1 MKNLN
6 NELNNMEMMNLQFDP
21 NANYDDEDYDI
32 NASEEETAPFILV
45 TAKNES
51 EIVNLE
57 RTLLSPIAKRT
68 NVDYYEVYE
77 TQVKVFY
84 GEIMDDLVAVSAL
97 VMSLA
102 SRAKDSETTIECE
115 NMPKI
120 NKADKVR
127 VQCPAEHLK
136 RYFKEIQNNNI
147 APEKIFTCY
156 YPKATGQLD
165 TEIILVAL
173 SEEERAI
180 LIKQFKALIRAK
192 KVINKTNKVKQS
204 AKNAMSVSSEIL
216 NVTAEAS
223 AELTAMAVK
232 TIGKVGFNAGTAFL
246 AELTSDFDEI
256 NIHALKEH
264 KNVRRIANNITALL
278 NKQPVNHN
286 TDEGDFLF

>member
-6 NELNNMEMMNLQFDP
+6 NEINNMEMELNYDP
-21 NANYDDEDYDI
+21 NANY
-32 NASEEETAPFILV
+32 EEEYDFTESQEIDAPFILV
-45 TAKNES
+45 TAKNET
-51 EIVNLE
+51 EIINLE
-57 RTLLSPIAKRT
+57 RTLLAPIAKRT
-68 NVDYYEVYE
+68 NADYYEVYE
-77 TQVKVFY
+77 TEVKVYY
-84 GEIMDDLVAVSAL
+84 GMIMDDIVAVSAL
-97 VMSLA
+97 ALSLE
-102 SRAKDSETTIECE
+102 SRAKDSETTIECK
-115 NMPKI
+115 NMPKV
-120 NKADKVR
+120 NKADKIR
-127 VQCPAEHLK
+127 VQCPAETLK

-165 TEIILVAL
+165 TEVILVAL
-173 SEEERAI
+173 TKDERAI
-180 LIKQFKALIRAK
+180 LVKQFKALVRAK

-204 AKNAMSVSSEIL
+204 VKNTMSVSSEIL

-264 KNVRRIANNITALL
+264 KNVRRIANNINALL
-278 NKQPVNHN
+278 NKQPDDYN
-286 TDEGDFLF
+286 TEDGEFLF

>member
-6 NELNNMEMMNLQFDP
+6 NELKNMEMELNYDP
-21 NANYDDEDYDI
+21 SANYEDEYDFTE
-32 NASEEETAPFILV
+32 STVEEDVPFVLV
-45 TAKNES
+45 TAKNET
-51 EIVNLE
+51 EIINLE
-57 RTLLSPIAKRT
+57 KTLLAPIAKRT
-68 NVDYYEVYE
+68 NVEFYEVYE
-77 TQVKVFY
+77 TEVKVYY
-84 GEIMDDLVAVSAL
+84 GMIMDDIVAVSAL
-97 VMSLA
+97 IISLGN
-102 SRAKDSETTIECE
+102 RAKDCETTIEF
-115 NMPKI
+115 NNIPKI
-120 NKADKVR
+120 NKADKIR
-127 VQCPAEHLK
+127 VQCPAENLK

-165 TEIILVAL
+165 TEVIIVAL
-173 SEEERAI
+173 TEEERAI
-180 LIKQFKALIRAK
+180 LVKQFKALVRAK
-192 KVINKTNKVKQS
+192 KVINKTNKVKQTV
-204 AKNAMSVSSEIL
+204 KNTMSVSSEIL

-264 KNVRRIANNITALL
+264 KNVKRIANNVNALL

-286 TDEGDFLF
+286 NDEGDFIF

>member
-6 NELNNMEMMNLQFDP
+6 NELKNMEMELNYDP
-21 NANYDDEDYDI
+21 SANYEDEYDFTE
-32 NASEEETAPFILV
+32 STVEEDVPFVLV
-45 TAKNES
+45 TAKNET
-51 EIVNLE
+51 EIINLE
-57 RTLLSPIAKRT
+57 KTLLAPIAKRT
-68 NVDYYEVYE
+68 NVEFYEVYE
-77 TQVKVFY
+77 TEVKVYY
-84 GEIMDDLVAVSAL
+84 GMIMDDIVAVSAL
-97 VMSLA
+97 IISLGN
-102 SRAKDSETTIECE
+102 RAKDCETTIECN

-120 NKADKVR
+120 NKADKIR
-127 VQCPAEHLK
+127 VQCPAENLK

-165 TEIILVAL
+165 TEVIIVAL
-173 SEEERAI
+173 TEEERAI
-180 LIKQFKALIRAK
+180 LVKQFKALVRAK
-192 KVINKTNKVKQS
+192 KVINKTNKVKQTV
-204 AKNAMSVSSEIL
+204 KNTMSVSSEIL

-264 KNVRRIANNITALL
+264 KNVKRIANNVNALL

-286 TDEGDFLF
+286 NDEGDFIF

>member
-6 NELNNMEMMNLQFDP
+6 NELKNMEMELNYDP
-21 NANYDDEDYDI
+21 NANYEDEYDFTE
-32 NASEEETAPFILV
+32 STVEEDVPFVLV
-45 TAKNES
+45 TAKNEN
-51 EIVNLE
+51 EIINLE
-57 RTLLSPIAKRT
+57 KTLLAPIAKRT
-68 NVDYYEVYE
+68 NVEFYEVYE
-77 TQVKVFY
+77 TEVKVYY
-84 GEIMDDLVAVSAL
+84 GMIMNDIVAVSAL
-97 VMSLA
+97 IMSLE
-102 SRAKDSETTIECE
+102 SRAKDSETTIECN
-115 NMPKI
+115 NMPKV
-120 NKADKVR
+120 NKADKIR
-127 VQCPAEHLK
+127 VQCPAENLK

-165 TEIILVAL
+165 TEVIIVAL
-173 SEEERAI
+173 TEDERTI
-180 LIKQFKALIRAK
+180 LIKQFKALVRAK

-204 AKNAMSVSSEIL
+204 VKNTMSVSSEVL

-232 TIGKVGFNAGTAFL
+232 TIGKVGFNASTAFL

-264 KNVRRIANNITALL
+264 KNVKKIANNINALL

-286 TDEGDFLF
+286 NDEGDFIF

>member
-6 NELNNMEMMNLQFDP
+6 NELKNMEMELNYDP
-21 NANYDDEDYDI
+21 NANYEDEYDFTE
-32 NASEEETAPFILV
+32 STVEEDVPFVLV
-45 TAKNES
+45 TAKNET
-51 EIVNLE
+51 EIINLE
-57 RTLLSPIAKRT
+57 KTLLAPIAKRT
-68 NVDYYEVYE
+68 NVEFYEVYE
-77 TQVKVFY
+77 TEVKIYY
-84 GEIMDDLVAVSAL
+84 GMIMDDIVAVSAL
-97 VMSLA
+97 IMSLE
-102 SRAKDSETTIECE
+102 SRAKDCETTIECD
-115 NMPKI
+115 NMPKV
-120 NKADKVR
+120 NKADKIR
-127 VQCPAEHLK
+127 VQCPAENLK

-165 TEIILVAL
+165 TEVIIVAL
-173 SEEERAI
+173 TEDERTI
-180 LIKQFKALIRAK
+180 LIKQFKALVRAK
-192 KVINKTNKVKQS
+192 KVINKTNKVKQTV
-204 AKNAMSVSSEIL
+204 KNTMSVSSEIL

-264 KNVRRIANNITALL
+264 KNVKRIANNVNALL

-286 TDEGDFLF
+286 NDEGDFIF